1 MTIQRDAITRLETR
15 RAEVAIARGDI
26 ETARISATTA
36 VRIAPKPHVETR
48 AEALLAL
55 ASVAAIE
62 ERHAQA
68 RSLVADAMAL
78 LAPSGYRD
86 LRERAERM
94 AEGLSTRSKA
104 R

>member
-1 MTIQRDAITRLETR
+1 VITRLETR
-15 RAEVAIARGDI
+15 RAEVALARGDI
-26 ETARISATTA
+26 ETARTSATTA
-36 VRIAPKPHVETR
+36 VRIAPRPHVETR

-55 ASVAAIE
+55 ASVALTEKQTAD
-62 ERHAQA
+62 A
-68 RSLVADAMAL
+68 RSLISEATTL

-94 AEGLSTRSKA
+94 ADALPARSEA

>member
-1 MTIQRDAITRLETR
+1 MTVQRDVITRLETR
-15 RAEVAIARGDI
+15 RAEVALARGDI
-26 ETARISATTA
+26 ETARSSATTA
-36 VRIAPKPHVETR
+36 VRIAPGPHVETR

-55 ASVAAIE
+55 AAVAIIE
-62 ERHAQA
+62 ERIADA
-68 RSLVADAMAL
+68 RGLITEAMAL

-94 AEGLSTRSKA
+94 AESLATRSQA